1 MHYYLVNLVIPNFV
15 YSQFQYKLFGEPVN
29 SQSALLKLIAIT
41 KPMAND
47 GSRPESFNKSFK

>member
-1 MHYYLVNLVIPNFV
+1 MPDFL
-15 YSQFQYKLFGEPVN
+15 YSKFKQKLFGAQVN

-47 GSRPESFNKSFK
+47 GNWHILPVQF